1 MKSTLE
7 QWKNEMLEKAANMGC
22 NRYEL
27 KTESNGTVKIH
38 TLRMLKNKTERDS
51 FTMVEFC

>member
-1 MKSTLE
+1 MKATLE
-7 QWKNEMLEKAANMGC
+7 QWKNEMLEKAAHMGC